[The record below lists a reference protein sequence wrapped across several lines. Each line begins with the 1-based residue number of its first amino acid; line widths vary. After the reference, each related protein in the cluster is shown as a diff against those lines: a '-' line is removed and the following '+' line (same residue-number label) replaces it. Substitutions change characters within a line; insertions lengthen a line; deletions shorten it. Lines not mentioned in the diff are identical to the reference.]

1 MRARGSAVLAV
12 GLLAAAATSCGGGDP
27 DTAEP
32 PSYAQTRPS
41 FTARQGGDATT
52 SIRFSDV
59 TAAAGIDFVHATGA
73 FGEKWMPET
82 MGSGVIVLDYDGDR
96 WPDLFFVNGTGWEGR
111 AEDRGAT
118 SMLLRNLGDGTF
130 SDVTAAAGLARPI
143 YGMGGAAADYDGDG
157 DADLYVT
164 AVGDNRL
171 YRNDGGRF
179 TDVTRATGTE
189 GNAPDAADPAWST
202 AAAWFDADGDGWLD
216 LLVCNYVDWT
226 PETDLFFTR
235 DGVNKS
241 YATPEEYNGESCR
254 LLRNEPGAGTGAGG
268 QATLAR
274 RFRDVTAESGLDNP
288 EGKSLGIVID
298 DFNDDAR
305 PDVAIANDTYQNFLY
320 ENLGEGK
327 FADVALDAGVAFD
340 EFGRARAG
348 MGVDVGDILNRGQL
362 SIAIGN
368 FSNEP
373 VSLFTQIQE
382 GLFQDLAG
390 SARLTRSTLLPLTFG
405 LRFADFDLDRYVD
418 LVLGNGHIEPEIE
431 AIQGDV
437 TFAQPPQLFG
447 NDGRGGFIDA
457 GAAAGG
463 GFDEPIV
470 ARGVATL
477 DYDRDGDL
485 DLVISTS
492 GGPAKLFRNDL
503 EPGPGWVRLRL
514 EGAAPNPGAVG
525 TTVRVFVEEVAQR
538 FVVSTASSYLSQSET
553 NPVLAGLGGAARADS
568 VVVTWPGGER
578 TVAGSVAAGEELVI
592 SQPASQRPNRPA
604 ERPNRPAERA
614 SHPAERA
621 SQPAEPANHPADGER
636 RP

>member
-1 MRARGSAVLAV
+1 MSARGAGLVAI
-12 GLLAAAATSCGGGDP
+12 GLLAPAATSCGGDGSE
-27 DTAEP
+27 TAEA
-32 PSYAQTRPS
+32 PSYTQTRPS
-41 FTARQGGDATT
+41 FTARAGDDAST
-52 SIRFSDV
+52 SIRFTDV

-82 MGSGVIVLDYDGDR
+82 MGSGVIVLDYDGDDR
-96 WPDLFFVNGTGWEGR
+96 PDLFFINSTGWDGR

-118 SMLLRNLGDGTF
+118 SILLRNLGDGTF
-130 SDVTAAAGLARPI
+130 RDVTAEAGLARPI
-143 YGMGGAAADYDGDG
+143 YGMGGTAADYDADG
-157 DADLYVT
+157 DTDLYVT

-179 TDVTRATGTE
+179 TDVTRETGTE
-189 GNAPDAADPAWST
+189 GNAPGAEDPAWST
-202 AAAWFDADGDGWLD
+202 AAAWFEADGDGWLD

-241 YATPEEYNGESCR
+241 YATPEEYDGESCR
-254 LLRNEPGAGTGAGG
+254 LLRNEPASGGSDTGP
-268 QATLAR
+268 TSAR
-274 RFRDVTAESGLDNP
+274 RFRDVTAESGFENP

-298 DFNDDAR
+298 DFTGDGL

-320 ENLGEGK
+320 RNEGDGT
-327 FADVALDAGVAFD
+327 FVDVALDAGVAFD

-373 VSLFTQIQE
+373 VSLFTQIQA

-437 TFAQPPQLFG
+437 TFAQPPQLFR
-447 NDGRGGFIDA
+447 NNARGGFDDA
-457 GAAAGG
+457 GALVGG

-470 ARGVATL
+470 ARGVATF

-485 DLVISTS
+485 DLVISTN

-514 EGAAPNPGAVG
+514 EGAGPNLGAVG
-525 TTVRVFVEEVAQR
+525 ATVRVFVGDEAQR
-538 FVVSTASSYLSQSET
+538 FVVSTASSYLSQSEA
-553 NPVLAGLGGAARADS
+553 NPVLAGLGGGARADS
-568 VVVTWPGGER
+568 VVVVWPGGAR
-578 TVAGSVAAGEELVI
+578 TVTGPVEAGAALTIRE
-592 SQPASQRPNRPA
+592 
-604 ERPNRPAERA
+604 
-614 SHPAERA
+614 
-621 SQPAEPANHPADGER
+621 
-636 RP
+636 

>member
-1 MRARGSAVLAV
+1 MSARGAGLVAI
-12 GLLAAAATSCGGGDP
+12 GLLAPAATSCGGDGP
-27 DTAEP
+27 ETAEA
-32 PSYAQTRPS
+32 PSYTQTRPS
-41 FTARQGGDATT
+41 FTERAGADAST
-52 SIRFSDV
+52 SIRFTDV
-59 TAAAGIDFVHATGA
+59 TAEAGIRFVHATGA

-82 MGSGVIVLDYDGDR
+82 MGSGVIVLDYDGDG
-96 WPDLFFVNGTGWEGR
+96 WPDLFFINSTGWDGR

-130 SDVTAAAGLARPI
+130 REVTVEAGLGRPI
-143 YGMGGAAADYDGDG
+143 YGMGGSAADYDADG
-157 DADLYVT
+157 DTDLYVT
-164 AVGDNRL
+164 AVGNNRL

-179 TDVTRATGTE
+179 TDVTRETGTE
-189 GNAPDAADPAWST
+189 GNAPGVADPAWST

-241 YATPEEYNGESCR
+241 YATPEEYDGESCR
-254 LLRNEPGAGTGAGG
+254 LLRNEPALGG
-268 QATLAR
+268 SDTAPPSVR
-274 RFRDVTAESGLDNP
+274 RFRDVTAESGIENP

-298 DFNDDAR
+298 DFTGDGL

-320 ENLGEGK
+320 RNEGDGT

-373 VSLFTQIQE
+373 VSLFTQIQA

-437 TFAQPPQLFG
+437 TFAQPPQLFR
-447 NDGRGGFIDA
+447 NNGRGGFEDA
-457 GAAAGG
+457 GALVGG

-485 DLVISTS
+485 DLVISTN

-514 EGAAPNPGAVG
+514 EGAAPNLGAIG
-525 TTVRVFVEEVAQR
+525 ATVRVFVGDEAQR
-538 FVVSTASSYLSQSET
+538 FVVSTASSYLSQSEA
-553 NPVLAGLGGAARADS
+553 NPVLAGLGGGARADS
-568 VVVTWPGGER
+568 VVVVWPGGAR
-578 TVAGSVAAGEELVI
+578 TVTGPVEAGAALTIRE
-592 SQPASQRPNRPA
+592 
-604 ERPNRPAERA
+604 
-614 SHPAERA
+614 
-621 SQPAEPANHPADGER
+621 
-636 RP
+636 

>member
-1 MRARGSAVLAV
+1 MSARGTALLTVAVLAP
-12 GLLAAAATSCGGGDP
+12 AATSCGGDDP
-27 DTAEP
+27 ETAEP
-32 PSYAQTRPS
+32 PSYTQTRPGFAERAGS
-41 FTARQGGDATT
+41 DASTSLRFT
-52 SIRFSDV
+52 DV
-59 TAAAGIDFVHATGA
+59 TAAAGIRFVHATGA

-82 MGSGVIVLDYDGDR
+82 MGSGVVVLDYDGDG

-130 SDVTAAAGLARPI
+130 RDVTAEAGLGRPI
-143 YGMGGAAADYDGDG
+143 YGMGATAADYDADG
-157 DADLYVT
+157 DTDLYVT

-171 YRNDGGRF
+171 YRNEGGRF
-179 TDVTRATGTE
+179 TDVTRETGTE
-189 GNAPDAADPAWST
+189 GNAPSAADPAWST

-241 YATPEEYNGESCR
+241 YATPEEYSGESCR
-254 LLRNEPGAGTGAGG
+254 LLRNEPASAAGVGAGG
-268 QATLAR
+268 ADDGAPSAR
-274 RFRDVTAESGLDNP
+274 GFRDVTAESGLENP
-288 EGKSLGIVID
+288 EGKSLGIAID
-298 DFNDDAR
+298 DFTGDGL

-327 FADVALDAGVAFD
+327 YTDVALDAGVAFD

-373 VSLFTQIQE
+373 VSLFTQIQAR
-382 GLFQDLAG
+382 LFQDLAG

-405 LRFADFDLDRYVD
+405 LRFADLDMDRYVD

-437 TFAQPPQLFG
+437 TFAQPPLMFR
-447 NDGRGGFIDA
+447 NDGRGGFA
-457 GAAAGG
+457 EVGSLVGG

-470 ARGVATL
+470 ARGVATF

-485 DLVISTS
+485 DVVISTN

-503 EPGPGWVRLRL
+503 EPGAGWVRLRL
-514 EGAAPNPGAVG
+514 EGATPNLGAVG
-525 TTVRVFVEEVAQR
+525 ATVRVFVGPVAQR
-538 FVVSTASSYLSQSET
+538 FVLSTASSYLSQSET
-553 NPVLAGLGGAARADS
+553 NPVLAGLGGAPRADS
-568 VVVTWPGGER
+568 VVVTWPRGDRTVVGPVEAGGEI
-578 TVAGSVAAGEELVI
+578 VLSELT
-592 SQPASQRPNRPA
+592 SPTR
-604 ERPNRPAERA
+604 
-614 SHPAERA
+614 
-621 SQPAEPANHPADGER
+621 
-636 RP
+636 

>member
-1 MRARGSAVLAV
+1 MSARGAGLVAI
-12 GLLAAAATSCGGGDP
+12 GLLAPAATSCGGDGP
-27 DTAEP
+27 ETAEA
-32 PSYAQTRPS
+32 PSYTQTRPS
-41 FTARQGGDATT
+41 FTERGGADAST
-52 SIRFSDV
+52 SIRLTDV

-82 MGSGVIVLDYDGDR
+82 MGSGVIILDYDGDG
-96 WPDLFFVNGTGWEGR
+96 WPDLFFINSTGWDGR
-111 AEDRGAT
+111 AEDRGGT

-130 SDVTAAAGLARPI
+130 RDVTREAGLDRPI
-143 YGMGGAAADYDGDG
+143 YGMGGTAADYDADG
-157 DADLYVT
+157 DTDLYVT

-179 TDVTRATGTE
+179 TDATRETGTE
-189 GNAPDAADPAWST
+189 GNAPGAADPAWST

-241 YATPEEYNGESCR
+241 YATPEEYDGESCR
-254 LLRNEPGAGTGAGG
+254 LLRNEPAPGGGTDTAP
-268 QATLAR
+268 TSAR
-274 RFRDVTAESGLDNP
+274 RFRDVTAESGFENP

-298 DFNDDAR
+298 DFTGDGL

-320 ENLGEGK
+320 RNEGDGT
-327 FADVALDAGVAFD
+327 FVDVALDAGVAFD

-373 VSLFTQIQE
+373 VSLFTQIQA

-437 TFAQPPQLFG
+437 TFAQPPQLFR
-447 NDGRGGFIDA
+447 NNGRGGFDDA
-457 GAAAGG
+457 GALVGG

-470 ARGVATL
+470 ARGVATF

-485 DLVISTS
+485 DLVISTN

-514 EGAAPNPGAVG
+514 EGAAPNLGAVG
-525 TTVRVFVEEVAQR
+525 ATVRVFVGDVAQR
-538 FVVSTASSYLSQSET
+538 FVVSTASSYLSQSEA
-553 NPVLAGLGGAARADS
+553 NPVLAGLGGGARADS
-568 VVVTWPGGER
+568 VVVVWPGGAR
-578 TVAGSVAAGEELVI
+578 TVTGPVEAGAALTIRE
-592 SQPASQRPNRPA
+592 
-604 ERPNRPAERA
+604 
-614 SHPAERA
+614 
-621 SQPAEPANHPADGER
+621 
-636 RP
+636 

>member
-1 MRARGSAVLAV
+1 MNARTARAPTLRPHPAA
-12 GLLAAAATSCGGGDP
+12 LLGVCLVAGGAASCGGDESGD
-27 DTAEP
+27 DGP
-32 PSYAQTRPS
+32 PSYTETRPD
-41 FTARQGGDATT
+41 FTARQGGDAST
-52 SIRFSDV
+52 SIRLTDV

-82 MGSGVIVLDYDGDR
+82 MGSGVVVLDYDGDG
-96 WPDLFFVNGTGWEGR
+96 WPDLFFVNSTGWEGR
-111 AEDRGAT
+111 AEDLGAT
-118 SMLLRNLGDGTF
+118 SKLFRNLGRADGTF
-130 SDVTAAAGLARPI
+130 RDVTREAGLDRPI
-143 YGMGGAAADYDGDG
+143 YGMGAAAADYDADG
-157 DADLYVT
+157 DVDLYVT

-179 TDVTRATGTE
+179 VDVTRETGTA
-189 GNAPDAADPAWST
+189 GNAPDATQPAWST

-226 PETDLFFTR
+226 PETDLFFSR

-241 YATPEEYNGESCR
+241 YATPEEYSGESCR
-254 LLRNEPGAGTGAGG
+254 LLRNEPAAGAG
-268 QATLAR
+268 R

-288 EGKSLGIVID
+288 EGKSLGIVVD
-298 DFNDDAR
+298 DFTGDGL
-305 PDVAIANDTYQNFLY
+305 PDVVIANDTYQNFLY
-320 ENLGEGK
+320 ENRGDGT

-348 MGVDVGDILNRGQL
+348 MGIDVGDILNRGQL

-390 SARLTRSTLLPLTFG
+390 AARLTRSTLLPLTFG
-405 LRFADFDLDRYVD
+405 LRFADLDLDRYVD
-418 LVLGNGHIEPEIE
+418 IVLGNGHIEPEIE

-437 TFAQPPQLFG
+437 TFAQPPQLFR
-447 NDGRGGFIDA
+447 NDGRGGFA
-457 GAAAGG
+457 EVGGLVGG
-463 GFDEPIV
+463 GFGEPIV

-485 DLVISTS
+485 DLVMSTN

-503 EPGPGWVRLRL
+503 AAGPGWVRLRL
-514 EGAAPNPGAVG
+514 EGAAPNLGAVG
-525 TTVRVFVEEVAQR
+525 ATVRVYVGDVAQR
-538 FVVSTASSYLSQSET
+538 FVVSTASSYLSQSEA

-568 VVVTWPGGER
+568 VVVVWPDGTR
-578 TVAGSVAAGEELVI
+578 TATGPVEAGAALTIRE
-592 SQPASQRPNRPA
+592 
-604 ERPNRPAERA
+604 
-614 SHPAERA
+614 
-621 SQPAEPANHPADGER
+621 
-636 RP
+636 

>member
-1 MRARGSAVLAV
+1 MSVHRTALLAV
-12 GLLAAAATSCGGGDP
+12 GLLAPAASSCGGDDP
-27 DTAEP
+27 ETAEP
-32 PSYAQTRPS
+32 PSYTQTRPG
-41 FTARQGGDATT
+41 FTTRAGGDAST
-52 SIRFSDV
+52 SIRFTDV
-59 TAAAGIDFVHATGA
+59 TAQARVDFMHATGA

-82 MGSGVIVLDYDGDR
+82 MGSGVIVLDYDADD
-96 WPDLFFVNGTGWEGR
+96 WPDLFFVNSTGWEGR

-118 SMLLRNLGDGTF
+118 SVLLRNLGDGTF
-130 SDVTAAAGLARPI
+130 RDVTAETGLGRPI
-143 YGMGGAAADYDGDG
+143 YGMGGAAADYDADG
-157 DADLYVT
+157 DTDLYVT

-171 YRNDGGRF
+171 YRNDGESF
-179 TDVTRATGTE
+179 TEVTRETGTE
-189 GNAPDAADPAWST
+189 GNAPDATDPAWST

-254 LLRNEPGAGTGAGG
+254 LLRNESASTGGGGSSAPGGFSAPGATTQTA
-268 QATLAR
+268 AR
-274 RFRDVTAESGLDNP
+274 RFRDVTAEAGLDNP

-298 DFNDDAR
+298 DFTGDGL

-320 ENLGEGK
+320 ENLGEGR

-405 LRFADFDLDRYVD
+405 LRFADLDMDRYVD

-437 TFAQPPQLFG
+437 TFAQPPQLFL
-447 NDGRGGFIDA
+447 NDRRGTFVDA
-457 GAAAGG
+457 GALVGG

-477 DYDRDGDL
+477 DYDRDGDQ
-485 DLVISTS
+485 DLVISTN
-492 GGPAKLFRNDL
+492 GGPAKLLRNDL
-503 EPGPGWVRLRL
+503 EPGAGWVRLRL
-514 EGAAPNPGAVG
+514 EGAHPNLGAIG
-525 TTVRVFVEEVAQR
+525 ATVQVFVGDVAQR
-538 FVVSTASSYLSQSET
+538 FVVSTTSSYLSQSET
-553 NPVLAGLGGAARADS
+553 NPVLAGLGGAPRADS
-568 VVVTWPGGER
+568 VVVVWPGGAR
-578 TVAGSVAAGEELVI
+578 TVTGPVEAGAALTIRE
-592 SQPASQRPNRPA
+592 
-604 ERPNRPAERA
+604 
-614 SHPAERA
+614 
-621 SQPAEPANHPADGER
+621 
-636 RP
+636 

>member
-1 MRARGSAVLAV
+1 MNARHAGPLSIC
-12 GLLAAAATSCGGGDP
+12 LLAAATACGP
-27 DTAEP
+27 DESEDAEA
-32 PSYAQTRPS
+32 PSYTQTRPS
-41 FTARQGGDATT
+41 FTAREGSDATT
-52 SIRFSDV
+52 SIRFTDV

-82 MGSGVIVLDYDGDR
+82 MGSGVVVLDYDGDG
-96 WPDLFFVNGTGWEGR
+96 WPDLFFVNSTGWEGR
-111 AEDRGAT
+111 AEDRGALST
-118 SMLLRNLGDGTF
+118 LLRNLGDGTF
-130 SDVTAAAGLARPI
+130 RDVTREAGLDRPI
-143 YGMGGAAADYDGDG
+143 YGMGGAAADYDADG
-157 DADLYVT
+157 DTDLYVT

-179 TDVTRATGTE
+179 TDVTAETGTA
-189 GNAPDAADPAWST
+189 GNAPGAGDPAWST
-202 AAAWFDADGDGWLD
+202 ASAWFDADGDGWLD

-254 LLRNEPGAGTGAGG
+254 LLRNEPAPGGGPGAG
-268 QATLAR
+268 LPSAR
-274 RFRDVTAESGLDNP
+274 RFRDVTAESGLENP

-298 DFNDDAR
+298 DFTGDGL

-320 ENLGEGK
+320 RNEGDGT
-327 FADVALDAGVAFD
+327 FVDVALDAGVAFD

-437 TFAQPPQLFG
+437 TFAQPPQLFR

-457 GAAAGG
+457 GAMAGG

-477 DYDRDGDL
+477 DFDRDGDL
-485 DLVISTS
+485 DLVVSTN

-514 EGAAPNPGAVG
+514 EGAAPNLGAVG
-525 TTVRVFVEEVAQR
+525 ATVRVFVGDVAQR
-538 FVVSTASSYLSQSET
+538 FVVSTASSYLSQSEA
-553 NPVLAGLGGAARADS
+553 NPVLAGLGGAPRADS
-568 VVVTWPGGER
+568 VVVVWPGGAR
-578 TVAGSVAAGEELVI
+578 TVTGPVEAGAALTIRE
-592 SQPASQRPNRPA
+592 
-604 ERPNRPAERA
+604 
-614 SHPAERA
+614 
-621 SQPAEPANHPADGER
+621 
-636 RP
+636 

>member
-1 MRARGSAVLAV
+1 MSARGTTLLAV
-12 GLLAAAATSCGGGDP
+12 GLLAPAATSCGGGGSED
-27 DTAEP
+27 AEA
-32 PSYAQTRPS
+32 PSYTQTRPG
-41 FTARQGGDATT
+41 FTERAGSDAST
-52 SIRFSDV
+52 SIRFTDV

-96 WPDLFFVNGTGWEGR
+96 WPDLFFVNSTGWEGR
-111 AEDRGAT
+111 AEDRGAA
-118 SMLLRNLGDGTF
+118 SKLLRNLGDGTF
-130 SDVTAAAGLARPI
+130 RDVTGEAGLDEPI
-143 YGMGGAAADYDGDG
+143 YGMGATAADYDADG
-157 DADLYVT
+157 DVDLYVT

-171 YRNDGGRF
+171 YRNDGRF
-179 TDVTRATGTE
+179 TDVTAETGTE
-189 GNAPDAADPAWST
+189 GNAPGAAEPAWST

-226 PETDLFFTR
+226 PETDLFFSR

-241 YATPEEYNGESCR
+241 YATPEEYSGESCR
-254 LLRNEPGAGTGAGG
+254 LLRNESAGG
-268 QATLAR
+268 GSDSGR
-274 RFRDVTAESGLDNP
+274 RFRDVTAESGFDNP
-288 EGKSLGIVID
+288 EGKSLGIAID
-298 DFNDDAR
+298 DFTGDGL

-320 ENLGEGK
+320 ENRGEGE
-327 FADVALDAGVAFD
+327 FVDVALDAGVAFD

-362 SIAIGN
+362 SIGIGN

-373 VSLFTQIQE
+373 VSLFTQIQA

-437 TFAQPPQLFG
+437 TFAQPPLLFR
-447 NDGRGGFIDA
+447 NDTRGGFADV
-457 GAAAGG
+457 GGLVGG

-485 DLVISTS
+485 DLVISTN

-503 EPGPGWVRLRL
+503 EAGPGWVRLRL
-514 EGAAPNPGAVG
+514 DGAAPNLGAIG
-525 TTVRVFVEEVAQR
+525 ATVRVFVGEATQR
-538 FVVSTASSYLSQSET
+538 FVVSTASSYLSQSEA
-553 NPVLAGLGGAARADS
+553 NPVLAGLGGAPRADS
-568 VVVTWPGGER
+568 VVVTWPAGGR
-578 TVAGSVAAGEELVI
+578 TVAGPVEAGAELVV
-592 SQPASQRPNRPA
+592 
-604 ERPNRPAERA
+604 
-614 SHPAERA
+614 SHPA
-621 SQPAEPANHPADGER
+621 NGER
-636 RP
+636 EP

>member
-1 MRARGSAVLAV
+1 MSARGAGLVAI
-12 GLLAAAATSCGGGDP
+12 GLLAPAATSCGGDGP
-27 DTAEP
+27 ETAEA
-32 PSYAQTRPS
+32 PSYTQTRPS
-41 FTARQGGDATT
+41 FTARAGDDAST
-52 SIRFSDV
+52 SIRFTDV

-82 MGSGVIVLDYDGDR
+82 MGSGVIVLDYDGDG
-96 WPDLFFVNGTGWEGR
+96 WPDLFFINSTGWDGR

-118 SMLLRNLGDGTF
+118 SILLRNLGDGTF
-130 SDVTAAAGLARPI
+130 RDVTAEAGLGRPV
-143 YGMGGAAADYDGDG
+143 YGMGGAAADYDADG
-157 DADLYVT
+157 DTDLYVT

-179 TDVTRATGTE
+179 TDVTRETGTE
-189 GNAPDAADPAWST
+189 GNAPGAADPAWST
-202 AAAWFDADGDGWLD
+202 AAVWFDADGDGWLD

-241 YATPEEYNGESCR
+241 YATPEEYDGESCR
-254 LLRNEPGAGTGAGG
+254 LLRNEPGG
-268 QATLAR
+268 
-274 RFRDVTAESGLDNP
+274 RFRDVTAESGFENP

-298 DFNDDAR
+298 DFTGDGL

-320 ENLGEGK
+320 RNEGDGT
-327 FADVALDAGVAFD
+327 FVDVALDAGVAFD

-373 VSLFTQIQE
+373 VSLFTQIQA

-437 TFAQPPQLFG
+437 TFAQPPQLFR
-447 NDGRGGFIDA
+447 NNGRGGFEDA
-457 GAAAGG
+457 GALVGG

-470 ARGVATL
+470 ARGVATF

-485 DLVISTS
+485 DLVISTN

-514 EGAAPNPGAVG
+514 EGAGPNLGAVG
-525 TTVRVFVEEVAQR
+525 ATVRVFVGDVAQR
-538 FVVSTASSYLSQSET
+538 FVVSTASSYLSQSEA

-568 VVVTWPGGER
+568 VVVVWSGGAR
-578 TVAGSVAAGEELVI
+578 TVTGPVEAGAALTIRE
-592 SQPASQRPNRPA
+592 
-604 ERPNRPAERA
+604 
-614 SHPAERA
+614 
-621 SQPAEPANHPADGER
+621 
-636 RP
+636 

>member
-1 MRARGSAVLAV
+1 MSAHRTVLFAVGVLAP
-12 GLLAAAATSCGGGDP
+12 AATSCDGDTE
-27 DTAEP
+27 TAEA
-32 PSYAQTRPS
+32 PSYTQTRPG
-41 FTARQGGDATT
+41 FTERAGSDATT
-52 SIRFSDV
+52 SVRFTDV
-59 TAAAGIDFVHATGA
+59 TDAARIDFVHATGA

-82 MGSGVIVLDYDGDR
+82 MGSGVIVLDYNGDR
-96 WPDLFFVNGTGWEGR
+96 WPDLFFVNSTGWEGR

-118 SMLLRNLGDGTF
+118 SRLLHNLGDGTF
-130 SDVTAAAGLARPI
+130 RDVTAEAGLGRPL
-143 YGMGGAAADYDGDG
+143 YGMGGTAADYDADG
-157 DADLYVT
+157 DTDLYVT

-179 TDVTRATGTE
+179 TDVTRETGTE
-189 GNAPDAADPAWST
+189 GNAPGAADPAWST
-202 AAAWFDADGDGWLD
+202 ASAWFDADGDGWLD

-241 YATPEEYNGESCR
+241 YATPEEYSGESCR
-254 LLRNEPGAGTGAGG
+254 LLRNEAAPGGGSGAGAPS
-268 QATLAR
+268 AR
-274 RFRDVTAESGLDNP
+274 GFRDVTAESGLENP

-298 DFNDDAR
+298 DFTGDGL
-305 PDVAIANDTYQNFLY
+305 PDIAIANDTYQNFLY

-327 FADVALDAGVAFD
+327 YADVALDAGVAFD

-382 GLFQDLAG
+382 DLFQDLAG
-390 SARLTRSTLLPLTFG
+390 AAQLTRSTLLPLTFG
-405 LRFADFDLDRYVD
+405 LRFADLDLDRYVD

-437 TFAQPPQLFG
+437 TFAQPPQLFR
-447 NDGRGGFIDA
+447 NNGRGGFLDV
-457 GAAAGG
+457 GALVGG

-470 ARGVATL
+470 ARGVVTF

-485 DLVISTS
+485 DLVISTN

-514 EGAAPNPGAVG
+514 EGAAPNLGAIG
-525 TTVRVFVEEVAQR
+525 ATVQVFVEEVAQR
-538 FVVSTASSYLSQSET
+538 FVVSTASSYLSQSEV

-568 VVVTWPGGER
+568 VVVTWPGGDR
-578 TVAGSVAAGEELVI
+578 TVVGPVEAGEEVVI
-592 SQPASQRPNRPA
+592 SHR
-604 ERPNRPAERA
+604 
-614 SHPAERA
+614 
-621 SQPAEPANHPADGER
+621 
-636 RP
+636 

>member
-1 MRARGSAVLAV
+1 MNARRAGPLSIC
-12 GLLAAAATSCGGGDP
+12 LLAAATGCGP
-27 DTAEP
+27 DEP
-32 PSYAQTRPS
+32 EDVEAPSYARTRPS
-41 FTARQGGDATT
+41 FTAREGSDATT
-52 SIRFSDV
+52 SIRFTDV

-82 MGSGVIVLDYDGDR
+82 MGSGVVVLDYDGDR
-96 WPDLFFVNGTGWEGR
+96 WPDLFFVNSTGWEGR
-111 AEDRGAT
+111 AEDRGARST
-118 SMLLRNLGDGTF
+118 LLRNLGDGTF
-130 SDVTAAAGLARPI
+130 RDVTREAGLDRPI
-143 YGMGGAAADYDGDG
+143 YGMGAAAADFDADG
-157 DADLYVT
+157 DADLYLT

-179 TDVTRATGTE
+179 TDVTAETGTA
-189 GNAPDAADPAWST
+189 GNAPGAADPAWST
-202 AAAWFDADGDGWLD
+202 ASAWFDADGDGWLD

-254 LLRNEPGAGTGAGG
+254 LLRNEPASVGAGG
-268 QATLAR
+268 SSAPGATAQSAR
-274 RFRDVTAESGLDNP
+274 RFRDVTAESGLENP

-298 DFNDDAR
+298 DFTGDGL

-320 ENLGEGK
+320 ENLGEGN
-327 FADVALDAGVAFD
+327 FVDVALDAGVAFD

-405 LRFADFDLDRYVD
+405 LRFADFDRDRYVD

-437 TFAQPPQLFG
+437 TFAQPPQLFR
-447 NDGRGGFIDA
+447 NNGRGGFEDA
-457 GAAAGG
+457 GALVGG

-470 ARGVATL
+470 ARGVATF

-485 DLVISTS
+485 DLVISTN

-514 EGAAPNPGAVG
+514 EGAVPNLGAVG
-525 TTVRVFVEEVAQR
+525 ATVQVFVGDVAQR
-538 FVVSTASSYLSQSET
+538 FVVSTASSYLSQSEA
-553 NPVLAGLGGAARADS
+553 NPVLAGLGGGARADS
-568 VVVTWPGGER
+568 VVVVWPGGAR
-578 TVAGSVAAGEELVI
+578 TVTGPVEAGAVLTIRE
-592 SQPASQRPNRPA
+592 
-604 ERPNRPAERA
+604 
-614 SHPAERA
+614 
-621 SQPAEPANHPADGER
+621 
-636 RP
+636 

>member
-1 MRARGSAVLAV
+1 MKARHAGPFSIC
-12 GLLAAAATSCGGGDP
+12 LLAAATSCGGDGP
-27 DTAEP
+27 ETAEP

-41 FTARQGGDATT
+41 FTARAGGDAST
-52 SIRFSDV
+52 SIRFTDV

-82 MGSGVIVLDYDGDR
+82 MGSGVIVLDYDGDD
-96 WPDLFFVNGTGWEGR
+96 WPDLFFINSTGWDGR

-118 SMLLRNLGDGTF
+118 SMLFRNLGDGTF
-130 SDVTAAAGLARPI
+130 RDVTREAGLARPI
-143 YGMGGAAADYDGDG
+143 YGMGGTAADYDADG
-157 DADLYVT
+157 DTDLYLT

-179 TDVTRATGTE
+179 TDVTRETGTE
-189 GNAPDAADPAWST
+189 GSAPGAADPAWST

-241 YATPEEYNGESCR
+241 YATPEEYDGESCR
-254 LLRNEPGAGTGAGG
+254 LLRNEPGG
-268 QATLAR
+268 
-274 RFRDVTAESGLDNP
+274 RFRDVTAESGFENP

-298 DFNDDAR
+298 DFTGDGL

-320 ENLGEGK
+320 RNEGDGT
-327 FADVALDAGVAFD
+327 FVDVALDAGVAFD

-373 VSLFTQIQE
+373 VSLFTQIQA

-437 TFAQPPQLFG
+437 TFAQAPQLFR
-447 NDGRGGFIDA
+447 NNGRGGFEDA
-457 GAAAGG
+457 GALVGG

-470 ARGVATL
+470 ARGVATF

-485 DLVISTS
+485 DLVISTN

-503 EPGPGWVRLRL
+503 EPGPGWVRLWL
-514 EGAAPNPGAVG
+514 EGAGPNLGAVG
-525 TTVRVFVEEVAQR
+525 ATVRVFVGDVAQR
-538 FVVSTASSYLSQSET
+538 FVVSTASSYLSQSEA
-553 NPVLAGLGGAARADS
+553 NPVLAGLGGGARADS
-568 VVVTWPGGER
+568 VVVVWPGGAR
-578 TVAGSVAAGEELVI
+578 TVTGPVEAGAALTIRE
-592 SQPASQRPNRPA
+592 
-604 ERPNRPAERA
+604 
-614 SHPAERA
+614 
-621 SQPAEPANHPADGER
+621 
-636 RP
+636 

>member
-1 MRARGSAVLAV
+1 MNARHAAPLSIC
-12 GLLAAAATSCGGGDP
+12 LLAAATACGP
-27 DTAEP
+27 DESEDAEA
-32 PSYAQTRPS
+32 PSYTRTRPS
-41 FTARQGGDATT
+41 FTAREGSDATT
-52 SIRFSDV
+52 SIRFTDV

-82 MGSGVIVLDYDGDR
+82 MGSGVVVLDYDGDR
-96 WPDLFFVNGTGWEGR
+96 WPDLFFVNSTGWEGR
-111 AEDRGAT
+111 AEDRGAR

-130 SDVTAAAGLARPI
+130 RDVTGEAGLDRPI
-143 YGMGGAAADYDGDG
+143 YGMGAAAADYDADG
-157 DADLYVT
+157 DTDLYVT

-179 TDVTRATGTE
+179 TDVTAETGTA
-189 GNAPDAADPAWST
+189 GNAPGAADPAWST

-254 LLRNEPGAGTGAGG
+254 LLRNEPAPGGSDTGLPSG
-268 QATLAR
+268 R
-274 RFRDVTAESGLDNP
+274 RFRDATAESGFDNP

-298 DFNDDAR
+298 DFTGNGL

-320 ENLGEGK
+320 RNEGDGT
-327 FADVALDAGVAFD
+327 FVDVALDAGVAFD

-437 TFAQPPQLFG
+437 TFAQPPQLFR

-457 GAAAGG
+457 GAMAGG

-477 DYDRDGDL
+477 DFDRDGDL
-485 DLVISTS
+485 DLVVSTN

-514 EGAAPNPGAVG
+514 EGAAPNLGAVG
-525 TTVRVFVEEVAQR
+525 ATVRVFVGDAVQR
-538 FVVSTASSYLSQSET
+538 FVVSTASSYLSQSEA
-553 NPVLAGLGGAARADS
+553 NPVLAGLGGAPRADS
-568 VVVTWPGGER
+568 VVVVWPGGAR
-578 TVAGSVAAGEELVI
+578 TVTGPVEAGAALTIRE
-592 SQPASQRPNRPA
+592 
-604 ERPNRPAERA
+604 
-614 SHPAERA
+614 
-621 SQPAEPANHPADGER
+621 
-636 RP
+636 